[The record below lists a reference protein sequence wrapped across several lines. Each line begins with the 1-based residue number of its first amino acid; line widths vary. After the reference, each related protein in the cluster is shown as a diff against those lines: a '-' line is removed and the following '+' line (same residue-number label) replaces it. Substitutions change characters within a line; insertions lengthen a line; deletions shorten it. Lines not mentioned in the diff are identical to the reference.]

1 MGFKS
6 QASPNPFH
14 NPSYL
19 LLEPFLCGFACVRII
34 IPVKGPLLV
43 PFQTSDTWLH
53 IIFKQSLV
61 WRRIHCWNS
70 DRKLLKKQNNSKP
83 PWFIIIARFFV
94 WKSLVCL
101 QLLKTPV
108 QVVCTEF
115 YLLDASGSPSSCNA
129 GNHLLSLFL
138 TSCITIDLYS
148 WLTLCTIKILIARCF
163 GHLKSRNSS

>member
-1 MGFKS
+1 MCCLFQISHNILMGFKS

-53 IIFKQSLV
+53 IIFKQSLI
-61 WRRIHCWNS
+61 WCRIHCWNS

-115 YLLDASGSPSSCNA
+115 YLLDTSGIHR
-129 GNHLLSLFL
+129 GSLWWQ
-138 TSCITIDLYS
+138 CDPGGPITAWEVNKRYLQILKVPDL
-148 WLTLCTIKILIARCF
+148 
-163 GHLKSRNSS
+163 

>member
-34 IPVKGPLLV
+34 IPVKCLLLV

-53 IIFKQSLV
+53 IIFKQSLI
-61 WRRIHCWNS
+61 WRRIQNCWNS

-83 PWFIIIARFFV
+83 PWFIIIARVFV

-101 QLLKTPV
+101 QLLRPNIKKTPV
-108 QVVCTEF
+108 QVICTEF
-115 YLLDASGSPSSCNA
+115 YLLDASGIHR
-129 GNHLLSLFL
+129 GSLWWQ
-138 TSCITIDLYS
+138 SDPGGPITAWEVNKGTCKY
-148 WLTLCTIKILIARCF
+148 
-163 GHLKSRNSS
+163 LKSQICKQIKHVV

>member
-43 PFQTSDTWLH
+43 PFQTLDTWLH
-53 IIFKQSLV
+53 IIFKPLI

-101 QLLKTPV
+101 QLLRPNIKKTPV

-115 YLLDASGSPSSCNA
+115 YLLDASGIHR
-129 GNHLLSLFL
+129 GSLWRQ
-138 TSCITIDLYS
+138 SDPGGPITAWEVNKGTCKY
-148 WLTLCTIKILIARCF
+148 
-163 GHLKSRNSS
+163 LKSQICKQIKHIV